1 MKSLSASNSRE
12 HATNAQQLMSVRLS
26 RRSPG
31 VSVTLS
37 SSTAWAGR
45 AQQML
50 RQLGCATTAS
60 TNAHWSRTSCSS
72 ARHCTGDNQG
82 SGLWMVLSKIGCPR
96 RYSTSFGTFDLLFG
110 ILCTCTSYLC
120 CIRMHEPVLVS
131 MRRPRRYS
139 KKCTC
144 TWLTLVSQSL
154 VVGWQWPKKKFSPV
168 TSGCTLWKSS
178 KVESRSVSIFWPNTP
193 ACNTQK
199 WLTNCTVQFTVLVR
213 QQKSKKKFT
222 TGLLIVVLHFCPFLL
237 V

>member
-1 MKSLSASNSRE
+1 
-12 HATNAQQLMSVRLS
+12 
-26 RRSPG
+26 
-31 VSVTLS
+31 
-37 SSTAWAGR
+37 
-45 AQQML
+45 
-50 RQLGCATTAS
+50 
-60 TNAHWSRTSCSS
+60 
-72 ARHCTGDNQG
+72 
-82 SGLWMVLSKIGCPR
+82 MVLSKIGCQR

-154 VVGWQWPKKKFSPV
+154 VKFKKKSVWLTVTKKKFLPM

-178 KVESRSVSIFWPNTP
+178 QVESRSVSIFWPNTP

-199 WLTNCTVQFTVLVR
+199 WLKSCTVQFTVLVR

-222 TGLLIVVLHFCPFLL
+222 TGLLIVVLHFCPLCNRI
-237 V
+237 

>member
-1 MKSLSASNSRE
+1 
-12 HATNAQQLMSVRLS
+12 
-26 RRSPG
+26 
-31 VSVTLS
+31 
-37 SSTAWAGR
+37 
-45 AQQML
+45 ML

-82 SGLWMVLSKIGCPR
+82 SGLCMVLSKIGCQR
-96 RYSTSFGTFDLLFG
+96 RYGTSFGTFDLLFG

-154 VVGWQWPKKKFSPV
+154 VKFKKK
-168 TSGCTLWKSS
+168 SG
-178 KVESRSVSIFWPNTP
+178 
-193 ACNTQK
+193 
-199 WLTNCTVQFTVLVR
+199 WLTVT
-213 QQKSKKKFT
+213 KKKILT
-222 TGLLIVVLHFCPFLL
+222 NDVRMYTLEVEQG
-237 V
+237 

>member
-1 MKSLSASNSRE
+1 
-12 HATNAQQLMSVRLS
+12 
-26 RRSPG
+26 
-31 VSVTLS
+31 
-37 SSTAWAGR
+37 
-45 AQQML
+45 ML

-82 SGLWMVLSKIGCPR
+82 SGLCMVLSKIGCQR

-154 VVGWQWPKKKFSPV
+154 VKFKKK
-168 TSGCTLWKSS
+168 
-178 KVESRSVSIFWPNTP
+178 SV
-193 ACNTQK
+193 
-199 WLTNCTVQFTVLVR
+199 WLTVT
-213 QQKSKKKFT
+213 KKKNFT
-222 TGLLIVVLHFCPFLL
+222 NDVRMYTLEVEPG
-237 V
+237 